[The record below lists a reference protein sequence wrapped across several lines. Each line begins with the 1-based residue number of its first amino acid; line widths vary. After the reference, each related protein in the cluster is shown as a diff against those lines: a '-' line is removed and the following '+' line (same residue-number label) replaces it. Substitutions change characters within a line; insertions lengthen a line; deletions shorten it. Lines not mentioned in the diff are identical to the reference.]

1 MAKNA
6 TKGAKSSRGSI
17 PFGEGIEQAM
27 RSKGISYRQLADQTG
42 LSAGYLNHLVHGNR
56 PVPTNPV
63 IETIAK
69 AVGKR
74 PTEFREYR
82 IRRISDVLRKKPDLV
97 DKLYS
102 EVVR

>member
-1 MAKNA
+1 MAKNNA
-6 TKGAKSSRGSI
+6 KGSKGAKGSI
-17 PFGEGIEQAM
+17 PFGAGIEQAM

-74 PTEFREYR
+74 PSEFREYR